1 MSGSNTA
8 ISRRRLLQGAGAM
21 WLLSVSQVSLAAVS
35 QVVAVRVWPASSYT
49 RVTVESNRQLKY
61 KQFALS
67 NPERV
72 VVDIEDVNLNSVLKG
87 MAAQIRADDPFIKSA
102 RVGQFDPQTV
112 RMVFELKQNV
122 KPQLF
127 ALAPVAGF
135 KERLVMDL
143 YPANA
148 QDMQDPLLALL
159 EDYNKGDLEKQ
170 VPPAQSGPQP
180 GKAGRDRPIVIM
192 LDPGHGGEDSGAVG
206 TYKTREKD
214 VVLQIARRLR
224 SLIEKE
230 GNMKVYMTRNEDI
243 FIPLQVRVA
252 KAQKQ
257 RADLFVSIHADAFT
271 SRQPSGSSVFALSTK
286 GATSTAAKYLAQTQ
300 NASDLIGGVSK
311 SGDRYV
317 DHTMFDMVQSLT
329 IADSLKFGK
338 AVLEKMGNI
347 NNLHKNRVEQAGFAV
362 LKAPDI
368 PSILVETAF
377 ISNVEEE
384 RKLKTAK
391 FQQEVAE
398 SILAGI
404 KAYFADGA
412 TPPASCWI
420 LAPTSIRWGCLPRS
434 GRRSLTTQAAPNATL
449 TSSINSCIRRWL
461 PTISCRRR
469 ISSPATAKLN
479 RSSPSSTALSRG
491 GR

>member
-1 MSGSNTA
+1 MSGSKSA
-8 ISRRRLLQGAGAM
+8 LSRRQLLQGAGAM
-21 WLLSVSQVSLAAVS
+21 WLLSVSQTSFAAGS
-35 QVVAVRVWPASSYT
+35 QVVAVRVWPASTYT
-49 RVTVESNRQLKY
+49 RVTVESNKMLKY

-67 NPERV
+67 NPERL
-72 VVDIEDVNLNSVLKG
+72 VVDLEGVNLNSVLKG
-87 MAAQIRADDPFIKSA
+87 VGAQIQNDDPFIRSA

-112 RMVFELKQNV
+112 RMVFELRQNI

-135 KERLVMDL
+135 KERLVLDL

-148 QDMQDPLLALL
+148 EDIQDPLLALL

-170 VPPAQSGPQP
+170 VPPSQSGPQP

-206 TYKTREKD
+206 KYHTREKD

-224 SLIEKE
+224 TLIEQE
-230 GNMKVYMTRNEDI
+230 GNMKAFMTRNEDV
-243 FIPLQVRVA
+243 FIPLKVRVA

-271 SRQPSGSSVFALSTK
+271 SRQPRGSSVFALSTK

-300 NASDLIGGVSK
+300 NAADLVGGVSK
-311 SGDRYV
+311 SGDRYL

-329 IADSLKFGK
+329 INDSLKFGK
-338 AVLEKMGNI
+338 AVLGKLGNV
-347 NNLHKNRVEQAGFAV
+347 NKLHKNKVEQAGFAV

-384 RKLKTAK
+384 RKLKTAT

-412 TPPASCWI
+412 T
-420 LAPTSIRWGCLPRS
+420 LARLG
-434 GRRSLTTQAAPNATL
+434 
-449 TSSINSCIRRWL
+449 
-461 PTISCRRR
+461 
-469 ISSPATAKLN
+469 
-479 RSSPSSTALSRG
+479 
-491 GR
+491 

>member
-1 MSGSNTA
+1 MSGANSA

-21 WLLSVSQVSLAAVS
+21 WLLSVSQVGLAAVS
-35 QVVAVRVWPASSYT
+35 QVVAVRIWPASSYT
-49 RVTVESNRQLKY
+49 RVTVESNRLLKY

-67 NPERV
+67 NPDRV

-87 MAAQIRADDPFIKSA
+87 IGAQIRSDDPYIKSA
-102 RVGQFDPQTV
+102 RVGQFDPKTV

-159 EDYNKGDLEKQ
+159 EDYNKGDLDKQ
-170 VPPAQSGPQP
+170 VPPSQSGPQP

-192 LDPGHGGEDSGAVG
+192 LDPGHGGEDPGAIG
-206 TYKTREKD
+206 KYKTREKD

-224 SLIEKE
+224 ALIEKE

-243 FIPLQVRVA
+243 FIPLKVRVA

-300 NASDLIGGVSK
+300 NASDLIGG
-311 SGDRYV
+311 
-317 DHTMFDMVQSLT
+317 
-329 IADSLKFGK
+329 
-338 AVLEKMGNI
+338 
-347 NNLHKNRVEQAGFAV
+347 
-362 LKAPDI
+362 
-368 PSILVETAF
+368 
-377 ISNVEEE
+377 
-384 RKLKTAK
+384 
-391 FQQEVAE
+391 
-398 SILAGI
+398 
-404 KAYFADGA
+404 
-412 TPPASCWI
+412 AS
-420 LAPTSIRWGCLPRS
+420 S
-434 GRRSLTTQAAPNATL
+434 
-449 TSSINSCIRRWL
+449 
-461 PTISCRRR
+461 
-469 ISSPATAKLN
+469 
-479 RSSPSSTALSRG
+479 
-491 GR
+491 

>member
-1 MSGSNTA
+1 MSGANSA

-21 WLLSVSQVSLAAVS
+21 WLLSVSQVGLAAVS
-35 QVVAVRVWPASSYT
+35 QVVAVRIWPASSYT
-49 RVTVESNRQLKY
+49 RVTVESNRLLKY

-67 NPERV
+67 NPDRV

-87 MAAQIRADDPFIKSA
+87 IGAQIRSDDPYIKSA
-102 RVGQFDPQTV
+102 RVGQFDPKTV

-159 EDYNKGDLEKQ
+159 EDYNKGDLDKQ
-170 VPPAQSGPQP
+170 VPPSQSGPQP

-192 LDPGHGGEDSGAVG
+192 LDPGHGGEDPGAIG
-206 TYKTREKD
+206 KYKTREKD

-224 SLIEKE
+224 ALIEKE

-243 FIPLQVRVA
+243 FIPLKVRVA

-338 AVLEKMGNI
+338 AVLKQLGKVND
-347 NNLHKNRVEQAGFAV
+347 LHKNKVEQAGFAV

-377 ISNVEEE
+377 ISNIEEE
-384 RKLKTAK
+384 RKLKTAT
-391 FQQEVAE
+391 FQQQVSE

-412 TPPASCWI
+412 T
-420 LAPTSIRWGCLPRS
+420 LA
-434 GRRSLTTQAAPNATL
+434 RRS
-449 TSSINSCIRRWL
+449 
-461 PTISCRRR
+461 
-469 ISSPATAKLN
+469 
-479 RSSPSSTALSRG
+479 
-491 GR
+491 

>member
-1 MSGSNTA
+1 MSGANSA

-21 WLLSVSQVSLAAVS
+21 WLLSVSQVGLAAVS
-35 QVVAVRVWPASSYT
+35 QVVAVRIWPASSYT
-49 RVTVESNRQLKY
+49 RVTVESNRLLKY

-67 NPERV
+67 NPDRV

-87 MAAQIRADDPFIKSA
+87 IGAQIRSDDPYIKSA
-102 RVGQFDPQTV
+102 RVGQFDPKTV

-159 EDYNKGDLEKQ
+159 EDYNKGDLDKQ
-170 VPPAQSGPQP
+170 VPPSQSGPQP

-192 LDPGHGGEDSGAVG
+192 LDPGHGGEDPGAIG
-206 TYKTREKD
+206 KYKTREKD

-224 SLIEKE
+224 ALIEKE

-243 FIPLQVRVA
+243 FIPLKVRVA

-338 AVLEKMGNI
+338 AVLKQLGKVND
-347 NNLHKNRVEQAGFAV
+347 LHKNKVEQAGFAV

-377 ISNVEEE
+377 ISNIEEE
-384 RKLKTAK
+384 RKLKTATL
-391 FQQEVAE
+391 QQQVAE

-412 TPPASCWI
+412 T
-420 LAPTSIRWGCLPRS
+420 LA
-434 GRRSLTTQAAPNATL
+434 RRS
-449 TSSINSCIRRWL
+449 
-461 PTISCRRR
+461 
-469 ISSPATAKLN
+469 
-479 RSSPSSTALSRG
+479 
-491 GR
+491 

>member
-1 MSGSNTA
+1 MSGANSA

-21 WLLSVSQVSLAAVS
+21 WLLSVSQVGLAAVS
-35 QVVAVRVWPASSYT
+35 QVVAVRIWPASSYT
-49 RVTVESNRQLKY
+49 RVTVESNRLLKY

-67 NPERV
+67 NPDRV

-87 MAAQIRADDPFIKSA
+87 IGAQIRSDDPYIKSA
-102 RVGQFDPQTV
+102 RVGQFDPKTV

-148 QDMQDPLLALL
+148 QDMQDMQDPLLALL
-159 EDYNKGDLEKQ
+159 EDYNKGDLDKQ
-170 VPPAQSGPQP
+170 VPPSQSGPQP

-192 LDPGHGGEDSGAVG
+192 LDPGHGGEDPGAIG
-206 TYKTREKD
+206 KYKTREKD

-224 SLIEKE
+224 ALIEKE

-243 FIPLQVRVA
+243 FIPLKVRVA

-338 AVLEKMGNI
+338 AVLKQLGKI
-347 NNLHKNRVEQAGFAV
+347 NDLHKNKVEQAGFAV

-377 ISNVEEE
+377 ISNIEEE
-384 RKLKTAK
+384 RKLKTAT
-391 FQQEVAE
+391 FQQQVAE

-412 TPPASCWI
+412 T
-420 LAPTSIRWGCLPRS
+420 LA
-434 GRRSLTTQAAPNATL
+434 RRS
-449 TSSINSCIRRWL
+449 
-461 PTISCRRR
+461 
-469 ISSPATAKLN
+469 
-479 RSSPSSTALSRG
+479 
-491 GR
+491 

>member
-1 MSGSNTA
+1 MSGANSA

-21 WLLSVSQVSLAAVS
+21 WLLSVSQVGLAAVS
-35 QVVAVRVWPASSYT
+35 QVVAVRIWPASSYT
-49 RVTVESNRQLKY
+49 RVTVESNRLLKY

-67 NPERV
+67 NPDRV

-87 MAAQIRADDPFIKSA
+87 IGAQIRSDDPYIKSA
-102 RVGQFDPQTV
+102 RVGQFDPKTV

-159 EDYNKGDLEKQ
+159 EDYNKGDLDKQ
-170 VPPAQSGPQP
+170 VPPSQSGPQP

-192 LDPGHGGEDSGAVG
+192 LDPGHGGEDPGAIG
-206 TYKTREKD
+206 KYKTREKD

-224 SLIEKE
+224 ALIEKE

-243 FIPLQVRVA
+243 FIPLKVRVA

-338 AVLEKMGNI
+338 AVLKQLGKI
-347 NNLHKNRVEQAGFAV
+347 NDLHKKQGRAGGV
-362 LKAPDI
+362 CGVK
-368 PSILVETAF
+368 
-377 ISNVEEE
+377 
-384 RKLKTAK
+384 
-391 FQQEVAE
+391 
-398 SILAGI
+398 
-404 KAYFADGA
+404 GA
-412 TPPASCWI
+412 RYSVY
-420 LAPTSIRWGCLPRS
+420 S
-434 GRRSLTTQAAPNATL
+434 GRDGVYQ
-449 TSSINSCIRRWL
+449 
-461 PTISCRRR
+461 
-469 ISSPATAKLN
+469 
-479 RSSPSSTALSRG
+479 
-491 GR
+491 

>member
-1 MSGSNTA
+1 MSDSSPL

-21 WLLSVSQVSLAAVS
+21 WLLSVSQVGHAASS

-49 RVTVESNRQLKY
+49 RVTVESNKMLKY

-72 VVDIEDVNLNSVLKG
+72 VVDIEGVNLNSVLKG
-87 MAAQIRADDPFIKSA
+87 VGNQIRVDDPFIKSA
-102 RVGQFDPQTV
+102 RVGQFDPNTV

-122 KPQLF
+122 TPHLF
-127 ALAPVAGF
+127 ALAPVAEF

-143 YPANA
+143 YPAN
-148 QDMQDPLLALL
+148 MNSEQDPLLALL
-159 EDYNKGDLEKQ
+159 EDYNNGELDKKM
-170 VPPAQSGPQP
+170 PAEQGPKP

-192 LDPGHGGEDSGAVG
+192 LDPGHGGEDPGAIG
-206 TYKTREKD
+206 PNKTREKD
-214 VVLQIARRLR
+214 IVLKIARRLKA
-224 SLIEKE
+224 LIDKE
-230 GNMKVYMTRNEDI
+230 GNMKAYMTRNEDV
-243 FIPLQVRVA
+243 FIPLKVRVA

-271 SRQPSGSSVFALSTK
+271 SGAARGSSVFALSTK
-286 GATSTAAKYLAQTQ
+286 GATSTAAKFLAQTQ
-300 NASDLIGGVSK
+300 NAADLIGGVSK
-311 SGDRYV
+311 SGDKYL

-329 IADSLKFGK
+329 INDSLKFGK
-338 AVLEKMGNI
+338 EVLHRLGKVNK
-347 NNLHKNRVEQAGFAV
+347 LHKNSVDQAGFAV

-377 ISNVEEE
+377 LSNREEE
-384 RKLKTAK
+384 RKLRTAT

-412 TPPASCWI
+412 T
-420 LAPTSIRWGCLPRS
+420 LA
-434 GRRSLTTQAAPNATL
+434 RR
-449 TSSINSCIRRWL
+449 
-461 PTISCRRR
+461 
-469 ISSPATAKLN
+469 
-479 RSSPSSTALSRG
+479 G
-491 GR
+491 

>member
-1 MSGSNTA
+1 MRTMSPAAHRTADRFTARMFRGLWVPAMLSSLGWALSDMADAVVVGQRLGAVGLAAIGLILPVYMINCMFAHGLGLGGSVRY
-8 ISRRRLLQGAGAM
+8 SRLLSQGKT
-21 WLLSVSQVSLAAVS
+21 QEAADS
-35 QVVAVRVWPASSYT
+35 
-49 RVTVESNRQLKY
+49 
-61 KQFALS
+61 FHG
-67 NPERV
+67 
-72 VVDIEDVNLNSVLKG
+72 VL
-87 MAAQIRADDPFIKSA
+87 
-102 RVGQFDPQTV
+102 
-112 RMVFELKQNV
+112 
-122 KPQLF
+122 
-127 ALAPVAGF
+127 ALALLFSVTTAVLGSVF
-135 KERLVMDL
+135 I
-143 YPANA
+143 
-148 QDMQDPLLALL
+148 DPLLALL

-206 TYKTREKD
+206 KYKTREKD

-338 AVLEKMGNI
+338 AVLNKLGKI
-347 NNLHKNRVEQAGFAV
+347 NKLHKNQVEQAGFAV

-384 RKLKTAK
+384 RKLKTAT

-412 TPPASCWI
+412 T
-420 LAPTSIRWGCLPRS
+420 LA
-434 GRRSLTTQAAPNATL
+434 RR
-449 TSSINSCIRRWL
+449 
-461 PTISCRRR
+461 
-469 ISSPATAKLN
+469 
-479 RSSPSSTALSRG
+479 G
-491 GR
+491 

>member
-1 MSGSNTA
+1 MEFLIILLLLVLNGIFAMYEIALVSSSKARLETLAGKGNKSARGVLKQLEEPEKFLSTIQIGITLIGIVSGAYGGVA
-8 ISRRRLLQGAGAM
+8 IADDLVPLFSLIPGAEAYARNLAM
-21 WLLSVSQVSLAAVS
+21 ITTVVIITYLSLIIGELVPKSI
-35 QVVAVRVWPASSYT
+35 
-49 RVTVESNRQLKY
+49 
-61 KQFALS
+61 ALS

-72 VVDIEDVNLNSVLKG
+72 VVDLEGVNLNSVLKG
-87 MAAQIRADDPFIKSA
+87 MGGQIRADDPFIKSA

-148 QDMQDPLLALL
+148 TDVQDPLLALL
-159 EDYNKGDLEKQ
+159 EDYNKGDLERQ

-206 TYKTREKD
+206 KYRTREKD

-224 SLIEKE
+224 ALIDKE
-230 GNMKVYMTRNEDI
+230 GNMKAYMTRNEDV
-243 FIPLQVRVA
+243 FIPLKVRVA

-412 TPPASCWI
+412 T
-420 LAPTSIRWGCLPRS
+420 LA
-434 GRRSLTTQAAPNATL
+434 RR
-449 TSSINSCIRRWL
+449 
-461 PTISCRRR
+461 
-469 ISSPATAKLN
+469 
-479 RSSPSSTALSRG
+479 G
-491 GR
+491 